1 MISIIWGCFLAIL
14 ILTVW
19 YAIESEGGEDDDK

>member
-1 MISIIWGCFLAIL
+1 MISIIWGSFLAIL

-19 YAIESEGGEDDDK
+19 YAIESEGDDDADK